1 MNEKLSFQNLSESL
15 SKNSGV
21 SKKVADTF
29 AKAFFDTIVDALYMG
44 ENAIKIKGLGTFK
57 LVDVESRE
65 SVNVANGERI
75 VIAGY
80 KKVSFVPD
88 DSIVEKLNDAADE
101 ETAPVVELAN
111 SAMVEE
117 PMIEK
122 LVDEEEPVE
131 TVIEEPTIEKLAD
144 EEEPIETVIEEI
156 EEEIEEDI
164 EELVNVDIPATV
176 EVPADDLSGIDM
188 LISTPE
194 SVDEIRAQYEE
205 AKALAEAA
213 IEEAR
218 KANAERLRLEIL
230 LGRLEANV
238 KPETEEEQPVAAEE
252 EGGDEQENIVAE
264 NEPEAACDETPASEP
279 EHTEEAVEETVEETQ
294 IPAATDAKDDAFER
308 LAAES
313 PVEEESTP
321 WYKKSSTWWITV
333 PLLLLLCGSIYYFLA
348 KTHASVENVVDA
360 EVISTAP
367 EKKPFV
373 MPAAPAPAAADS
385 VAAKKKDSIKVS
397 NIPAPV
403 EVKEEKKPEAPKTYI
418 MKKGDSLT
426 RISQKFYGTK
436 DSVSAIIRI
445 NQFSDPNNVPIGAK
459 IYLP

>member
-101 ETAPVVELAN
+101 ENAPVAELAN
-111 SAMVEE
+111 SAVIEE
-117 PMIEK
+117 PTIEK

-131 TVIEEPTIEKLAD
+131 TVIEEM
-144 EEEPIETVIEEI
+144 
-156 EEEIEEDI
+156 EEDI

-252 EGGDEQENIVAE
+252 EGVDEQENIVAE
-264 NEPEAACDETPASEP
+264 NESEAACDETPASEP

-308 LAAES
+308 LAAEA
-313 PVEEESTP
+313 PIEEESTP

-385 VAAKKKDSIKVS
+385 VAAKKKDSINVF
-397 NIPAPV
+397 NTPAPV

>member
-1 MNEKLSFQNLSESL
+1 MKEKLSFQNLSESL

-21 SKKVADTF
+21 SNKVADTF

-44 ENAIKIKGLGTFK
+44 ETAIKIKGLGTFK

-101 ETAPVVELAN
+101 ENAPVAELAN
-111 SAMVEE
+111 SAVIEE
-117 PMIEK
+117 PTIERLVDEEEPVEAVIEEPTIEK
-122 LVDEEEPVE
+122 LVDEEEPE
-131 TVIEEPTIEKLAD
+131 EAVI
-144 EEEPIETVIEEI
+144 
-156 EEEIEEDI
+156 EEIEEDI

-194 SVDEIRAQYEE
+194 SVDEIRAQYKE

-252 EGGDEQENIVAE
+252 EGVDEQENIVAE
-264 NEPEAACDETPASEP
+264 NESEAACDETAASEP
-279 EHTEEAVEETVEETQ
+279 EHTEEVVEEAVEETQ

-397 NIPAPV
+397 NTPAPV